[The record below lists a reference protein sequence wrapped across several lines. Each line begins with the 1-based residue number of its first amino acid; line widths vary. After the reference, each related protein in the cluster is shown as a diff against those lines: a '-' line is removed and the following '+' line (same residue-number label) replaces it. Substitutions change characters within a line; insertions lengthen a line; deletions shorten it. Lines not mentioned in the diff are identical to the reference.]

1 MQRSFIALLLIFITA
16 PVWAQNAIPGTFR
29 TLPPQTT
36 PDYFT
41 PILTPPE
48 VSFGSGVS
56 GPVIVNRQ
64 AFAVTVPQGV
74 SIEPSIAGQVAGQSE
89 PITVVEAAAN
99 SRALSAQMHEA
110 RFDFIVAPGSGSLYS
125 GDDQSLGELAAS
137 IRKGPPP
144 TQRNFTNDDISR
156 MNGTSNGSFAMP
168 ANSAPKDDQQT
179 VPKPPQQKKDQT
191 LNQHSPFAPPPIS
204 AEQ

>member
-41 PILTPPE
+41 PVLTPPE

-64 AFAVTVPQGV
+64 SYAVTVPQGV
-74 SIEPSIAGQVAGQSE
+74 SIEPSIAAQSE
-89 PITVVEAAAN
+89 PITVAEAAAN
-99 SRALSAQMHEA
+99 SRALNAHMREA
-110 RFDFIVAPGSGSLYS
+110 DRFDFIIAPGSGSLYS
-125 GDDQSLGELAAS
+125 SDDQSLGELAAS
-137 IRKGPPP
+137 IRKGPAP
-144 TQRNFTNDDISR
+144 TQHNFTNDDISR
-156 MNGTSNGSFAMP
+156 MNGTSNGNFAMP

-179 VPKPPQQKKDQT
+179 APKPPHQKKDQT

>member
-1 MQRSFIALLLIFITA
+1 MQRSAIALLLIFITA

-41 PILTPPE
+41 PVLTPPE

-64 AFAVTVPQGV
+64 AFAVTAPSYV
-74 SIEPSIAGQVAGQSE
+74 SLEPSLAAQSE
-89 PITVVEAAAN
+89 PVTVAEAAAN
-99 SRALSAQMHEA
+99 SRANSARVRDEA
-110 RFDFIVAPGSGSLYS
+110 DRFDFIIAPGSGSLYS

-156 MNGTSNGSFAMP
+156 MNGTSNGNFAMP
-168 ANSAPKDDQQT
+168 ANSAPKEDQQT
-179 VPKPPQQKKDQT
+179 TPIPPQQKKDQT
-191 LNQHSPFAPPPIS
+191 KNVHSPFAPPAVS

>member
-16 PVWAQNAIPGTFR
+16 PVWAQNSIPGTFR
-29 TLPPQTT
+29 TPPPQTT

-48 VSFGSGVS
+48 VSFGSGLS
-56 GPVIVNRQ
+56 GPVIINRQ
-64 AFAVTVPQGV
+64 PL
-74 SIEPSIAGQVAGQSE
+74 
-89 PITVVEAAAN
+89 TVVAPAYIPVETSVVAQAETMTVAEAAAN
-99 SRALSAQMHEA
+99 SRALSAHARETE
-110 RFDFIVAPGSGSLYS
+110 RFDFVIAPGSGSLYS
-125 GDDQSLGELAAS
+125 SEDQSLGELAAS

-156 MNGTSNGSFAMP
+156 MNGTSNGNFAMP
-168 ANSAPKDDQQT
+168 ANSVPKDQQQAP
-179 VPKPPQQKKDQT
+179 PKPPQQKKDQT
-191 LNQHSPFAPPPIS
+191 ENQHSPFAAPPIS

>member
-1 MQRSFIALLLIFITA
+1 MQRSAFALLLIFITA

-64 AFAVTVPQGV
+64 PFAFTAPLTV
-74 SIEPSIAGQVAGQSE
+74 SLEPSIAAQSE
-89 PITVVEAAAN
+89 PITVAEAAAN
-99 SRALSAQMHEA
+99 SRANSARVREEA
-110 RFDFIVAPGSGSLYS
+110 ERFDFIIAPGTGSIYS

-156 MNGTSNGSFAMP
+156 MNGTSTGNFAMP
-168 ANSAPKDDQQT
+168 ANSAPSNDQQT
-179 VPKPPQQKKDQT
+179 APKPPQQKKDQT
-191 LNQHSPFAPPPIS
+191 QNKPHSPFAPPSVS

>member
-1 MQRSFIALLLIFITA
+1 MQRSVIALLLIFITA
-16 PVWAQNAIPGTFR
+16 PAWAQNAIPGTFR

-48 VSFGSGVS
+48 VSFGSGLS

-64 AFAVTVPQGV
+64 SFAVTAPPNT
-74 SIEPSIAGQVAGQSE
+74 SIAPSIAAQSE
-89 PITVVEAAAN
+89 PITLAEAAAEN
-99 SRALSAQMHEA
+99 RGLSARVREPE
-110 RFDFIVAPGSGSLYS
+110 RFDFVVAPGSGSLYS
-125 GDDQSLGELAAS
+125 GDDQSLGETAAAL
-137 IRKGPPP
+137 RKGPPP

-156 MNGTSNGSFAMP
+156 MNGTSSGNFAMP
-168 ANSAPKDDQQT
+168 ANSAPKDKQQA
-179 VPKPPQQKKDQT
+179 PAKPPQQKKDQT
-191 LNQHSPFAPPPIS
+191 ENQHSPFSPPPTS

>member
-1 MQRSFIALLLIFITA
+1 MQRSSIALLLIFITT
-16 PVWAQNAIPGTFR
+16 PVWAQNAIPGTFH

-48 VSFGSGVS
+48 VSFGSAIS

-64 AFAVTVPQGV
+64 SFAFSAPQTV
-74 SIEPSIAGQVAGQSE
+74 SLEPSIAAQAEPVTVA
-89 PITVVEAAAN
+89 EAAAY
-99 SRALSAQMHEA
+99 SRANSARVREESD
-110 RFDFIVAPGSGSLYS
+110 RFDFIIAPGSGSLYS
-125 GDDQSLGELAAS
+125 GEDQSLGELAAS

-156 MNGTSNGSFAMP
+156 MNGTSSGNYAMP
-168 ANSAPKDDQQT
+168 AGSAPKEQPPT
-179 VPKPPQQKKDQT
+179 EPKPPQQKKDQT
-191 LNQHSPFAPPPIS
+191 QNKPHSPFAPPAIS

>member
-1 MQRSFIALLLIFITA
+1 MQRSAIALLLIFITA

-41 PILTPPE
+41 PVLTPPE

-64 AFAVTVPQGV
+64 AFAVTAPSYV
-74 SIEPSIAGQVAGQSE
+74 SLEPSIAAQSE
-89 PITVVEAAAN
+89 PVTVAEAAAN
-99 SRALSAQMHEA
+99 SRALSARVHDAE
-110 RFDFIVAPGSGSLYS
+110 RFDFIVAPGTGSLYS
-125 GDDQSLGELAAS
+125 GDEQSLGEVAAS

-156 MNGTSNGSFAMP
+156 MNGTSNGNFAMP
-168 ANSAPKDDQQT
+168 ANSAPKDDQQAA
-179 VPKPPQQKKDQT
+179 PKPPQQKKDQT
-191 LNQHSPFAPPPIS
+191 KVHSPFAPPAVS

>member
-36 PDYFT
+36 PDYFA
-41 PILTPPE
+41 PVLTPPE
-48 VSFGSGVS
+48 VSFGSGLS

-64 AFAVTVPQGV
+64 SFAVTAPQGV
-74 SIEPSIAGQVAGQSE
+74 SIEPSIAAQSE
-89 PITVVEAAAN
+89 PMTVAEAAAN
-99 SRALSAQMHEA
+99 SRALSAHAREDE
-110 RFDFIVAPGSGSLYS
+110 RFDFVVAPGSGSLYS
-125 GDDQSLGELAAS
+125 GDTQSLGELAAS

-144 TQRNFTNDDISR
+144 TQRNFTNDDISH
-156 MNGTSNGSFAMP
+156 MNGASNGNFAMP
-168 ANSAPKDDQQT
+168 AGSPPKDQPQAQ
-179 VPKPPQQKKDQT
+179 PKPQQQQKNQT
-191 LNQHSPFAPPPIS
+191 EMKNQHSPFSPPAIS